1 MISFGSSLSAAVVV
15 SASKLSC
22 IPSQSPSCRSL
33 NWLKYQK
40 NQYWR
45 TKPEWFGSRAMW
57 A

>member
-1 MISFGSSLSAAVVV
+1 MISSGSSPSAAAAV

-22 IPSQSPSCRSL
+22 IPSQSPSWRSL

-45 TKPEWFGSRAMW
+45 AKPEWFGSRAMW